1 MKYREIYN
9 MDEKGLEKLSKAFAK
24 KSGVRGADRDDLQN
38 RLLLKLFDSRV
49 KAEELN
55 VPDEE
60 FPRFCGRVMWNE
72 INKFKQNNKM
82 RNGTS
87 YRSKNRVKVINYGI
101 EGDRAA
107 GLADGPN
114 TYPLEGFD
122 EARDFDEETSTE
134 KAQRLAA
141 LVLPDE
147 RELIHLIYIKG
158 LTTREAAKELGLSRA
173 NAQRIKTKAIKRL
186 KRIINADSDV

>member
-1 MKYREIYN
+1 
-9 MDEKGLEKLSKAFAK
+9 MDEKGLEKLSKIFAK

-82 RNGTS
+82 RNGSS
-87 YRSKNRVKVINYGI
+87 YRSKNKVKVINYGI
-101 EGDRAA
+101 EGIRDS
-107 GLADGPN
+107 GLASGPN
-114 TYPLEGFD
+114 TYPLEGFE
-122 EARDFDEETSTE
+122 EAKDFDDETAAVQAE
-134 KAQRLAA
+134 RLAA
-141 LVLPDE
+141 MVLPDE

-173 NAQRIKTKAIKRL
+173 NAQRIKTKAIERL
-186 KRIINADSDV
+186 KRIVNADADV